1 MNEFLDHP
9 AVQGGIALLVG
20 AVLTTAAAWVRS
32 LWTGTRL
39 DTEAANRAAEERAR
53 KIAEDL
59 MAQAILA
66 VEERASAQEKN
77 RKGARTPATKRDEAL
92 EVFAETSRKAGIRVP
107 HVDAAILLDATL
119 ASIPGVGATGNRVA
133 FLPIRE

>member
-39 DTEAANRAAEERAR
+39 DTEAANRAAEDRAR
-53 KIAEDL
+53 KLASDL

-66 VEERASAQEKN
+66 VEERATSKDKG
-77 RKGARTPATKRDEAL
+77 RKGGTTSATKRDSAL
-92 EVFAETSRKAGIRVP
+92 ELFLDSSRAAGISLP
-107 HVDAAILLDATL
+107 HAKSAELLDATL
-119 ASIPGVGATGNRVA
+119 ASISGVGATGSRVS
-133 FLPIRE
+133 LPPRD